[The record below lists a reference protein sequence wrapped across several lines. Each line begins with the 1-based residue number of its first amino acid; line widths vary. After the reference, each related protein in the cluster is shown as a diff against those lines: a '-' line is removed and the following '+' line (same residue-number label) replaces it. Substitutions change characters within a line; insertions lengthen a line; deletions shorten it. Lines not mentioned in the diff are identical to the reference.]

1 MTAYRNDGDW
11 GAGTGAGLD
20 GRLTSLQVDFNFWGH
35 EQRIQAMED
44 NPPSPI
50 EISNIY
56 AVGTQMH
63 IVKEDATEYIV
74 TLPQANFR
82 PSVVATIS
90 AATHTP
96 VLGDANGYKRCTNA
110 GGCVVTLPLND
121 DVAFPI
127 DTELGYRAS
136 SDGPVTF
143 EVSTDGPTINPV
155 PGFLNQ
161 SAQEGALVTLKKVG
175 TDEWDIGG
183 WLAPDVTA

>member
-1 MTAYRNDGDW
+1 MAALIYRT
-11 GAGTGAGLD
+11 TGAWGVGQGYNLD
-20 GRLTSLQVDFNFWGH
+20 AVQIDGNFY
-35 EQRIQAMED
+35 ELAQRIDAIIAD
-44 NPPSPI
+44 IPAPI
-50 EISNIY
+50 EISNVY

-63 IVKEDATEYIV
+63 VVKEDATEYIV

-82 PSVVATIS
+82 PSVVAIIS
-90 AATHTP
+90 ASTHSP
-96 VLGDANGYKRCTNA
+96 ALGDANSYKRCTNA
-110 GGCVVTLPLND
+110 GGCVVSIPLND
-121 DVAFPI
+121 DVAYPV

-161 SAQEGALVTLKKVG
+161 SAQQGALVTLKKVG